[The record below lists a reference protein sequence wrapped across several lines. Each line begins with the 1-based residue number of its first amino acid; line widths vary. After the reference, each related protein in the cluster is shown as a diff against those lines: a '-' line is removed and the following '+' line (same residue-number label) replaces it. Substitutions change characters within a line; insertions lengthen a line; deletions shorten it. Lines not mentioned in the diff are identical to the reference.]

1 MLGLVISPLRSI
13 RQRSTSQRL
22 APIDRW
28 VRGCAALAAGA
39 ALFASCST
47 SSTSSSDSGGV
58 AVASGQASG
67 PVDVLYAGSLVDL
80 MEKGIGPDFDKA
92 TGFSFQGR
100 SGNAGALANEIKAK
114 TVIGDVF
121 IGAAPSNDY
130 ALEGTAN
137 GNWVSWYATF
147 ADSPLVIGYNPN
159 SRYASEF
166 KAMPWYKVVSQPG
179 ILVGR
184 TDPATDPKG
193 ALTVTALKDAASA
206 QGQPALDKIA
216 ADSADVYPEDTLVGR
231 LQAGQLD
238 AGFFY
243 SVEAK
248 AGNFPTVPLTG
259 EPSPLGA
266 KYTITVLAGAP
277 HLGGADAFVKFL
289 LGATGSA
296 DLAKYGLVV
305 SRPVPVSGTAPAGL
319 SGVLSGS

>member
-1 MLGLVISPLRSI
+1 MISTKRSA
-13 RQRSTSQRL
+13 RPR
-22 APIDRW
+22 
-28 VRGCAALAAGA
+28 VRGVAALAAGA
-39 ALFASCST
+39 ALLASCST
-47 SSTSSSDSGGV
+47 SSTPTSAPTSALAPRSNAAPTSTT
-58 AVASGQASG
+58 APSGQGSG

-80 MEKGIGPDFDKA
+80 MEKGIGPDFDRA
-92 TGFSFQGR
+92 TGFNFDGQ

-121 IGAAPSNDY
+121 IGAAPSNDA
-130 ALEGTAN
+130 ALEGTPN

-147 ADSPLVIGYNPN
+147 ADSPLVVGYNPK
-159 SRYASEF
+159 SRYAADF
-166 KAMPWYKVVSQPG
+166 TTMPWYKVVSLPG

-193 ALTVTALKDAASA
+193 ALTVTALQDAASA
-206 QGQPALDKIA
+206 QGEPALDKLA
-216 ADSADVYPEDTLVGR
+216 TDSADVYPEDTLVGR

-259 EPSPLGA
+259 EPSPLEA

-277 HLGGADAFVKFL
+277 HLDGADAFVKFL
-289 LGATGSA
+289 LGPTGSA

-305 SRPVPVSGTAPAGL
+305 SHPVPVSGTVPAGL